1 MKKSVLLWIIAF
13 VLTVLTAA
21 YQRMTGPTYPISGEV
36 KIENKIVKYSLDRS
50 HGGEDDHL
58 LKIKTDDPNIYGM
71 IFWKRF
77 KTLDEWT
84 KDSLMYQSGYLT
96 ALLPH
101 QPPAGKL
108 IYKISLSQNDNT
120 IPLNDGHPVIIRFK
134 GDVPIFIII
143 PHVILIF
150 MAMLFS
156 TRTGL
161 EFFNKE
167 PNYKKLVYWTF
178 GLLILGG
185 MIFGPIMQKYA
196 FGAFWTGVPF
206 GIDLTDNKTLIAVIG
221 WIIALIA
228 MKKSENPKRWII
240 FASVLMFIIYL
251 IPHSVLGS
259 ELNYDEMDKKKNQIE
274 NRTE

>member
-1 MKKSVLLWIIAF
+1 MKRPVLLWLIAF
-13 VLTVLTAA
+13 ILTVLTAV
-21 YQRMTGPTYPISGEV
+21 YQRTTGPTYPISGEATLNG
-36 KIENKIVKYSLDRS
+36 KTLKYSLDRT
-50 HGGEDDHL
+50 HGGTDDHQI
-58 LKIKTDDPNIYGM
+58 KIKTDDENISGVLE
-71 IFWKRF
+71 WKRY
-77 KTLDEWT
+77 KTNDEWHSVEM
-84 KDSLMYQSGYLT
+84 KYGNGFLT
-96 ALLPH
+96 GLLPH

-108 IYKISLSQNDNT
+108 IYRITLKNESRVVSLNNNQ
-120 IPLNDGHPVIIRFK
+120 PVVIRFK

-167 PNYKKLVYWTF
+167 PNYKKLTYWTF
-178 GLLILGG
+178 GFLILGG

-196 FGAFWTGVPF
+196 FGEFWTGLPF

-221 WIIALIA
+221 WIIALVAI
-228 MKKSENPKRWII
+228 KKSPNPKRWII
-240 FASVLMFIIYL
+240 FASVLMFVIYL

-259 ELNYDEMDKKKNQIE
+259 ELDYNDLDKQKNKIE
-274 NRTE
+274 KSVE